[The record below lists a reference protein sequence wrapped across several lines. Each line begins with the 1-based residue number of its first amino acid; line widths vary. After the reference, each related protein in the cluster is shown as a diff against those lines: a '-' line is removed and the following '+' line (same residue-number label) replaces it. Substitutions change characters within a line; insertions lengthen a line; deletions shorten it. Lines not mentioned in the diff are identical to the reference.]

1 MAALGTQQLSL
12 IRSSSGYIGELPAL
26 AALLDADDDLGVEQ
40 ALSLSSR
47 PSAKNKLV
55 LDFDG
60 HVLEGS
66 AWNEVAER
74 DRLVSAA
81 YDKDGDP
88 NSFHAEEIADI
99 VAIWRAVAEDY
110 AAFDVDVT
118 TADPGDAALEG
129 IGQRAV
135 IGGAAGDWYGVA
147 GGIAYVNSFGKR
159 GMPCFIFSLSL
170 GPNNPKFI
178 WEAVSHEL
186 GHTLGLLHDGI
197 VPNPGNPNGLSYT
210 TGQGLW
216 APIMGMS
223 YYAEVTQFDAG
234 EFPFS
239 NNQQDDLAV
248 IATKLPRLP
257 QQHGSSINAATPL
270 APSTSRAS
278 GMATTAVRVAA
289 SSTFTVTSSGILS
302 STGQRDFFS
311 FEAGA
316 GLASIAVAV
325 TAPFGIGA
333 FTRANLK
340 ASATV
345 YDASGAVLATLT
357 PPKGFA
363 MAVPESTVLLP
374 AAGVYYVSVS
384 GTGADTPA
392 TGGYSNY
399 GSLGWYALTVT
410 ARDPA
415 APLSPDCLGSWT
427 VNGGAACQFAEGAV
441 KSQSC
446 SGGDCL
452 QPPTAGYSD
461 GGADPSDSVMVITA
475 LKVTREVPVN
485 PNSRATGRAVQYYRC
500 KAIITLR
507 TASGGVMAN
516 ATVTGTW
523 SAPGEATPDA
533 AAAPA
538 DTRRSGQ
545 AVFWS
550 QAWRAAGA
558 AGLCEF
564 TVRDVQFTGKTFDR
578 SSSFTSSAVN
588 WD

>member
-1 MAALGTQQLSL
+1 
-12 IRSSSGYIGELPAL
+12 
-26 AALLDADDDLGVEQ
+26 
-40 ALSLSSR
+40 
-47 PSAKNKLV
+47 
-55 LDFDG
+55 
-60 HVLEGS
+60 
-66 AWNEVAER
+66 
-74 DRLVSAA
+74 
-81 YDKDGDP
+81 
-88 NSFHAEEIADI
+88 
-99 VAIWRAVAEDY
+99 
-110 AAFDVDVT
+110 
-118 TADPGDAALEG
+118 
-129 IGQRAV
+129 
-135 IGGAAGDWYGVA
+135 
-147 GGIAYVNSFGKR
+147 
-159 GMPCFIFSLSL
+159 
-170 GPNNPKFI
+170 
-178 WEAVSHEL
+178 
-186 GHTLGLLHDGI
+186 
-197 VPNPGNPNGLSYT
+197 
-210 TGQGLW
+210 
-216 APIMGMS
+216 
-223 YYAEVTQFDAG
+223 
-234 EFPFS
+234 
-239 NNQQDDLAV
+239 
-248 IATKLPRLP
+248 
-257 QQHGSSINAATPL
+257 
-270 APSTSRAS
+270 
-278 GMATTAVRVAA
+278 MATTAVRVAA
-289 SSTFTVTSSGILS
+289 SSTFTVSSSGILS

-316 GLASIAVAV
+316 GLASVAVAV
-325 TAPFGIGA
+325 TAPFGVGA

-340 ASATV
+340 AAATV

-357 PPKGFA
+357 PPKAFA

-415 APLSPDCLGSWT
+415 APLSPDCLGSWSEWGACSSSCKQSSTYSITWEAAEGGAACPYDSGTTRSRSCSGGRCSRAVGRRDCVGVWSAWRSCDASCQQTAVYRVTSPT
-427 VNGGAACQFAEGAV
+427 VNGGAACQFAEGAE

-446 SGGDCL
+446 SGGECL
-452 QPPTAGYSD
+452 QPPTVGNSD
-461 GGADPSDSVMVITA
+461 DGADPSDSVMVITA
-475 LKVTREVPVN
+475 MKVTREVPVN

-523 SAPGEATPDA
+523 SAPGEVAPDA
-533 AAAPA
+533 AATPA

-578 SSSFTSSAVN
+578 SASFTSSAIN